1 MTMTTLRAALAASCL
16 GLLAA
21 CTTTSLDTKA
31 QLPPPLLE
39 QLPVR
44 VGIHYSEEFSKY
56 VHKETRGSID
66 YEVNLGPAHV
76 TNLDWLLKAMFRE
89 LVHVDDPSR
98 VSNISPPLAFVIE
111 PKFEEYSFLTPK
123 DVAGEAFIV
132 TIRYLLT
139 VYDGNGARVDSFA
152 FTGYGR
158 EKARTLASKEPLA
171 TATQRAMRDAGAKVA
186 VELTDQDSVRLLL
199 RGAGSP
205 LPASPPAPP
214 EVLQAPSEQPSA
226 PGASAP
232 ADAKP
237 QEGSPPAEKP
247 PSSEEQPPAEEEQAA
262 EEVRPPEEQAPPE
275 EEPPAED
282 EPPAT
287 LPPPSV
293 AGA

>member
-1 MTMTTLRAALAASCL
+1 MNTTTLRAALATCCL
-16 GLLAA
+16 GLLAG
-21 CTTTSLDTKA
+21 CTTTSLETKA

-66 YEVNLGPAHV
+66 YEVSLGPAHV

-89 LVHVDDPSR
+89 IVHVDDPTR
-98 VSNISPPLAFVIE
+98 IAAISPPLAFVLE

-139 VYDGNGARVDSFA
+139 VYDGSGARVDSFT

-171 TATQRAMRDAGAKVA
+171 IATQRAMRDAGAKVA
-186 VELTDQDSVRLLL
+186 VELTDQDAVRLLL

-214 EVLQAPSEQPSA
+214 EVLQAPSQQPAA

-232 ADAKP
+232 A
-237 QEGSPPAEKP
+237 EEKT
-247 PSSEEQPPAEEEQAA
+247 Q
-262 EEVRPPEEQAPPE
+262 
-275 EEPPAED
+275 EEPPPATPSPATP
-282 EPPAT
+282 PPAT
-287 LPPPSV
+287 PPAAEPPPS
-293 AGA
+293 GA